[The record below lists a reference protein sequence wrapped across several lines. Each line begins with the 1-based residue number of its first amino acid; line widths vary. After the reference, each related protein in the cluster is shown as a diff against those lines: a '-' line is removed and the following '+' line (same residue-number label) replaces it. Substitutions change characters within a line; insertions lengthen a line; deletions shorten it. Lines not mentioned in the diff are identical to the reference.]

1 MLFAVSNRRND
12 ERLPYRNAPTRGGHR
27 YPQPTVLGSLLD
39 RRLMGLADRGGSSGY
54 VGHAWGEFCQHWL
67 MGNIGQALSVGPDI
81 QGTLDS
87 VVVIDA
93 IPGLAAFAS
102 SRGLQNPDFA
112 LTLSTDDGAVLVA
125 ADAKFSIETAK
136 PRQVSAE
143 ILTALIETPGT
154 PVRAHVRMSGAERD
168 GFFITPDYE
177 LTQLVMNGTTG
188 ILKTAVSS
196 DQVCLLH
203 ADPAELLR
211 RPDLQALIDGLE
223 SVDQGFSAWRS
234 DLVAALYYCRCA
246 FACIGC
252 RIDETKPLL
261 GRSEVKEID
270 DPGLLPELLR
280 RGERSA
286 SAWELVQRWDR
297 DAEEVRAIRIQV
309 HQAADI
315 GIANRD
321 IRTMVERES
330 QRLGKPAPSVNRV
343 RRELALW
350 TDAELV
356 GRFGTVFHPVP
367 NLSRFIADLRG
378 AIEELRP
385 RVPAQVRAIVEGLP
399 PL

>member
-1 MLFAVSNRRND
+1 
-12 ERLPYRNAPTRGGHR
+12 
-27 YPQPTVLGSLLD
+27 
-39 RRLMGLADRGGSSGY
+39 
-54 VGHAWGEFCQHWL
+54 
-67 MGNIGQALSVGPDI
+67 
-81 QGTLDS
+81 
-87 VVVIDA
+87 
-93 IPGLAAFAS
+93 
-102 SRGLQNPDFA
+102 
-112 LTLSTDDGAVLVA
+112 
-125 ADAKFSIETAK
+125 
-136 PRQVSAE
+136 
-143 ILTALIETPGT
+143 
-154 PVRAHVRMSGAERD
+154 
-168 GFFITPDYE
+168 
-177 LTQLVMNGTTG
+177 
-188 ILKTAVSS
+188 
-196 DQVCLLH
+196 
-203 ADPAELLR
+203 
-211 RPDLQALIDGLE
+211 
-223 SVDQGFSAWRS
+223 
-234 DLVAALYYCRCA
+234 
-246 FACIGC
+246 
-252 RIDETKPLL
+252 LL
-261 GRSEVKEID
+261 GRSDVKEID